1 MTQETIFSER
11 QQQGVVKAQVFNN
24 QQFGELRVAGTVEA
38 PLFCLADVCR
48 ALGLTNVSKAK
59 SRLEEKG
66 VTQSYTLTNGG
77 KQLLT
82 FVDEPNL
89 YRCIFRSDK
98 DEAKV
103 FQDWVFNEVL
113 PSIRKTGGYI
123 ATKQDDTPETIMA
136 RAVLVAQD
144 TITKQ
149 KERIES
155 LQRQNK
161 QITAQNEAQAEEISK
176 LTPDAEYTR
185 TVLTST
191 STYTTTQIAKEY
203 GMGAVTFNKTL
214 SRLRIQYKVR
224 GQWML
229 YEKYQDKGYT
239 VSTTVNFIQ
248 SDGTVGPRMQT
259 EWTEAG
265 RQFLHQLHDEHWF

>member
-1 MTQETIFSER
+1 MDEI
-11 QQQGVVKAQVFNN
+11 QVFKNPV
-24 QQFGELRVAGTVEA
+24 FGAIRVTGSADK
-38 PLFCLADVCR
+38 PLFCLTDVCK
-48 ALGLTNVSKAK
+48 ALDIKNVSDCK
-59 SRLEEKG
+59 SRLNQHG
-66 VTQSYTLTNGG
+66 VGITDTIDALGR
-77 KQLLT
+77 KQPTT
-82 FVDEPNL
+82 FISEGNL
-89 YRCIFRSDK
+89 YKCIFQSRK
-98 DEAKV
+98 AEANQ
-103 FQDWVFNEVL
+103 FQDWVTDEVL

-136 RAVLVAQD
+136 RAVLIAND
-144 TITKQ
+144 TMKRQ
-149 KERIES
+149 KEQIES

-161 QITAQNEAQAEEISK
+161 QITAQNEAQAEEISR
-176 LTPDAEYTR
+176 LAPDAEYTR
-185 TVLTST
+185 TVLTSN

-248 SDGTVGPRMQT
+248 SDGTVGTRMQT

>member
-1 MTQETIFSER
+1 MLFISE
-11 QQQGVVKAQVFNN
+11 Q
-24 QQFGELRVAGTVEA
+24 
-38 PLFCLADVCR
+38 
-48 ALGLTNVSKAK
+48 
-59 SRLEEKG
+59 
-66 VTQSYTLTNGG
+66 
-77 KQLLT
+77 
-82 FVDEPNL
+82 NL
-89 YRCIFRSDK
+89 YKVIMRSDK
-98 DEAKV
+98 PQAEP
-103 FQDWVFNEVL
+103 FQDWVCGEVL

-191 STYTTTQIAKEY
+191 YTTTQIAKEY

-248 SDGTVGPRMQT
+248 SDGTVGTRMQT